1 METYPLDDQE
11 MDDPVQKGLP
21 PPDRGIR
28 PVGLGDAQ
36 EPLPAIDGVARLDLA
51 RVLDMLS
58 LGEADALRSPPP
70 AGSKKLS
77 VLDFHFSLSFRSFI
91 GIRGFKRLDLRLE
104 ALFLFNQLELSG

>member
-1 METYPLDDQE
+1 

-28 PVGLGDAQ
+28 PVGLGEAQ
-36 EPLPAIDGVARLDLA
+36 EPIPVIDGVTRLDPA

-58 LGEADALRSPPP
+58 LGEAGASRSPPP

-77 VLDFHFSLSFRSFI
+77 VLSPTTP
-91 GIRGFKRLDLRLE
+91 
-104 ALFLFNQLELSG
+104 LELLLLPPSPEPSPLKKASFKTAEPEKLISAA